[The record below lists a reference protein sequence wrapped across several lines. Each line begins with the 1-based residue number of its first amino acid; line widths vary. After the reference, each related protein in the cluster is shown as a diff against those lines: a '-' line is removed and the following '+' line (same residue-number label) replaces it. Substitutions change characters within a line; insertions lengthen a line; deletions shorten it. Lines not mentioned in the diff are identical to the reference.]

1 MKKTEAISGLITAT
15 LGLIVLVTCTVV
27 FFLFLFAPEAFLAG
41 FNERIIH
48 GNPLI
53 LGFIVSDLAI
63 IGVAGILL
71 LRMEKS
77 SDALSNKETEAVAQ

>member
-41 FNERIIH
+41 FDQRITH
-48 GNPLI
+48 GNPVF
-53 LGFIVSDLAI
+53 LGFILSDLTI

-71 LRMEKS
+71 LRMEKR
-77 SDALSNKETEAVAQ
+77 SDALSNKETEAVA